1 MNYNLERLAAEI
13 SNLVEEELIKMGL
26 LYRLFYRAKSSNSIE
41 KKQEIKKY
49 ATANRDKKMQ
59 DLVGIRVALYFAD
72 DVEIVRETLKG
83 KFDFVDETVDISE
96 TTEFKPTRINLIFRF
111 GNDHT
116 NEINDTAKTTYPFID
131 NTFEIQLRTVLSE
144 GWHEVDHDLRY
155 KCQDDWD
162 EHKDLERTFNGV
174 FAGLET
180 SDWSTLMI
188 FEKLSYR
195 HYKSKSWQAM
205 LRTKF
210 RLRLD
215 DGHLDSKVEEL
226 LNKDNKLAKKLYRI
240 DRDIFLKEIVLRN
253 IKIPFTLSNLIYAC
267 NCIFIGNKELY
278 NLSPK
283 VFLDNKA
290 LNELRNPVRLDE

>member
-1 MNYNLERLAAEI
+1 MNYNLDRLAGEI

-26 LYRLFYRAKSSNSIE
+26 LYRLFYRAKTAKSIE
-41 KKQEIKKY
+41 KKQETKKY
-49 ATANRDKKMQ
+49 SALTKEKKMQ

-72 DVEIVRETLKG
+72 DVDIVRETLKG
-83 KFDFVDETVDISE
+83 KFNFVDETVDVSE
-96 TTEFKPTRINLIFRF
+96 TTEFKPTRVNLIFRF
-111 GNDHT
+111 DEDHT
-116 NEINDTAKTTYPFID
+116 NEINDTAKATYPFID

-155 KCQDDWD
+155 KCQDDWN

-215 DGHLDSKVEEL
+215 DGHLDPEVAEL
-226 LNKDNKLAKKLYRI
+226 LNSNNQLAKTLYRI
-240 DRDIFLKEIVLRN
+240 DRDTFLREIVLRN
-253 IKIPFTLSNLIYAC
+253 LKIPFTLSNLIYAC
-267 NCIFIGNKELY
+267 NCMFIGDKGLY
-278 NLSPK
+278 SLTPK
-283 VFLDNKA
+283 VFLDNEA
-290 LNELRNPVRLDE
+290 LNQLKAG